1 MNWIDFS
8 KEKPKEEPHRPLLVR
23 LPDNTYE
30 RVNSINYDRFGRI
43 THWAEIEP
51 PNNSW
56 NRVAGL
62 RVVDARTNAGEQ
74 FLSGSIPERHLWAY
88 RHILTHDCGSISCG
102 TTVYQLIYKPDESES
117 PPVPFEKWKV
127 RYFHSEELT
136 EEKEVAAKAGWDAAI
151 RWKEGQK

>member
-30 RVNSINYDRFGRI
+30 RVNSINYDRLGRI

-51 PNNSW
+51 P
-56 NRVAGL
+56 
-62 RVVDARTNAGEQ
+62 
-74 FLSGSIPERHLWAY
+74 P
-88 RHILTHDCGSISCG
+88 
-102 TTVYQLIYKPDESES
+102 KPD
-117 PPVPFEKWKV
+117 PFEEAWM
-127 RYFHSEELT
+127 
-136 EEKEVAAKAGWDAAI
+136 KEFPSCVTYSKSVARHWWDAAI